1 MRFATGFL
9 PNIAK
14 RTSKTWINS
23 DFKKINNEW
32 NTLLESQFYNKDLP
46 TRYNLF
52 GEPVQTFGF
61 YTNIKLSDAQ
71 KEVYKIMPK
80 LTRTNKK
87 IRKRDVSFLMTADE
101 QEFFQYHSGQMF
113 NNNVEQ
119 LIKDQSYQN
128 SGVAIKKILLKKALE
143 NARADANILLKSDG
157 SESFKL
163 SNGSIAPASNFYQDI
178 NARYNEALLEKL
190 TMENDGDPFKDN
202 ALIQLEQAV
211 NQQNQIIEA
220 NTQ

>member
-1 MRFATGFL
+1 MKSNR
-9 PNIAK
+9 
-14 RTSKTWINS
+14 
-23 DFKKINNEW
+23 KINEMF
-32 NTLLESQFYNKDLP
+32 TLILKKNYINYF
-46 TRYNLF
+46 R
-52 GEPVQTFGF
+52 TFKF
-61 YTNIKLSDAQ
+61 SILHQNYKLNSFENIHVKFPYILS
-71 KEVYKIMPK
+71 KYCK
-80 LTRTNKK
+80 
-87 IRKRDVSFLMTADE
+87 
-101 QEFFQYHSGQMF
+101 H
-113 NNNVEQ
+113 NNVEQ

-143 NARADANILLKSDG
+143 NARGDANTLLKSDG

-163 SNGSIAPASNFYQDI
+163 SNGAIAPASKFYEDI

-190 TMENDGDPFKDN
+190 TMENDGDPFKAN